1 MKLGKKMNLFK
12 KTLVASAMVS
22 SFGVSAEATVA
33 SSPLELSAEGVSVG
47 TVAAPQLLSLDIVV
61 GTTHPSASTITLT
74 FDNNVD
80 LAGVTTDQFAGLNSG
95 VTETVAN
102 DPAQGIGTAGNL
114 QFSYGTGSFTFDNV
128 TFTNGDQTLGESDTI
143 SFVVNLGNPLT
154 ANSAFRIE
162 SLTTPEVLYTG
173 IASVDYS
180 AVTGGG
186 DSIETGTSALT
197 TTVSQFSFGSVQ
209 DFDAVIDRDNTTQFT
224 DGGATDVATFV
235 ATNDES
241 LAAALTDATFE
252 LFLGGTF
259 TGASSTDFVFDINNG
274 TPAVSSAVVTPG
286 TEDGVSQLF
295 GAAEVVITGASSP
308 IKGTFT
314 GSTNIVAS
322 GNIAATWSLTSTS
335 ALDVNGSAITFPSN
349 FAIAGFSTA
358 ISAGRW
364 LVDATVVNVPYFPVG
379 YTGTESTVQ
388 FANESVNSADVIV
401 SAIDDDGIE
410 YGPVDLGMDLAGDT
424 VTTLSESALIS
435 LFGLSDSTKLSVT
448 FNIDAEDGDVNAY
461 AFSVNEGKRAQLM
474 TSQQNIEIGD

>member
-1 MKLGKKMNLFK
+1 MNLFK

-22 SFGVSAEATVA
+22 SFGVSAEAIVA
-33 SSPLELSAEGVSVG
+33 SSPLELSAEGVSLG
-47 TVAAPQLLSLDIVV
+47 TVAAPQFLSLDIVV

-74 FDNNVD
+74 FDSNVD
-80 LAGVTTDQFAGLNSG
+80 LAGVNTDEFAGLDSG
-95 VTETVAN
+95 VTETVTN
-102 DPAQGIGTAGNL
+102 DPSLGIGTFGSL
-114 QFSYGTGSFTFDNV
+114 RFSYGTGSFTFDNV

-197 TTVSQFSFGSVQ
+197 TTVSQFSFGSGQ
-209 DFDAVIDRDNTTQFT
+209 DFDAVINRDNTTQFT
-224 DGGATDVATFV
+224 DGGATDLANFV

-259 TGASSTDFVFDINNG
+259 TGRSGTEFVFDVGG
-274 TPAVSSAVVTPG
+274 TPAASSSVVTPS
-286 TEDGVSQLF
+286 TEDGVTQSF
-295 GAAEVVITGASSP
+295 AAAEIDITGASST
-308 IKGTFT
+308 ITSTFT
-314 GSTNIVAS
+314 GTTNIVAS

-335 ALDVNGSAITFPSN
+335 ALDVNGSSITLPSS
-349 FAIAGFSTA
+349 FAIAGFSTP

-410 YGPVDLGMDLAGDT
+410 YGPVDLGIDLAGDT

-435 LFGLSDSTKLSVT
+435 LFGLLDSTKLSVT

-474 TSQQNIEIGD
+474 TSQQNTDD